1 MRGIAFLGST
11 GIVLPARSFVV
22 LRISAIAVLALTACS
37 SSSPGP
43 GSSPSANTA
52 PAAAASG
59 LPEPCSLITLAEVET
74 ALGKG
79 ATMTAAFNSRIG
91 MRQCHVKSASAGA
104 IGEIIIVVHPAD
116 SWDAIKKAMLP
127 PSSDAKAVSGLGDDA
142 FVGRAIGY
150 NVRKGSK
157 YVQVFGE
164 VTNNDAA
171 NEKATRYLAE
181 KAASRL

>member
-1 MRGIAFLGST
+1 MRGIGFHGSAGT
-11 GIVLPARSFVV
+11 ALPVRSSVV
-22 LRISAIAVLALTACS
+22 LCIGAIAVLAVAACS
-37 SSSPGP
+37 SSSIGS
-43 GSSPSANTA
+43 GSNSSPNTA
-52 PAAAASG
+52 SAAAA
-59 LPEPCSLITLAEVET
+59 LPEPCSLITQAEVET
-74 ALGKG
+74 ALGNG

-91 MRQCHVKSASAGA
+91 VHQCHVKRAGVGA
-104 IGEIIIVVHPAD
+104 MGEIIIVVHPAD

-150 NVRKGSK
+150 NVRKGRK

-181 KAASRL
+181 RASSRL